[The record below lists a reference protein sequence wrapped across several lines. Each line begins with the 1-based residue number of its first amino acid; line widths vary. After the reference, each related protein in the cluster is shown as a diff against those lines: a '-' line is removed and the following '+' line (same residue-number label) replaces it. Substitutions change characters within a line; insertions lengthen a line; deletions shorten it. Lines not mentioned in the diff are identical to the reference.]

1 MGKTMK
7 GLLLAAGMALVA
19 GCATQP
25 MPLDPNAQVPPPNHP
40 APVKSA
46 VETP

>member
-1 MGKTMK
+1 MKNMLK
-7 GLLLAAGMALVA
+7 GLLLAAGILMVG

-25 MPLDPNAQVPPPNHP
+25 MPLDPNAQVPPPNNP
-40 APVKSA
+40 APVKSS